1 MTKTIGAA
9 GFIGIAVEETS
20 GTYQAP
26 TKFFPIMSESLSWT
40 QNTNWRRVIRGTT
53 DVIGAVPGNGNVEGD
68 IESELLTDVLPYMLL
83 AARGTLTKDGVAAPF
98 VYTFTPTHGALAP
111 NTLSITIVRGEEAF
125 GYVGCNVSSMTFGV
139 DNDMAT
145 VSYSILGTAEQ
156 SVTPPAT
163 PTYGDD
169 VPFGA
174 GTWSIEIPTETQIFD
189 ADNFSLEI
197 NDNGEVQY
205 RLKNVL
211 GAQFIKFGER
221 DVQLTLDRD
230 FEDRDEYDIFKEL
243 TAQSVSVGLNE
254 SANNQV
260 KFSVVAAIID
270 AYAVNLSSVG
280 DLVRSST
287 TYVGTHGSGDGAYE
301 VVITSAEDVTV
312 PVAE

>member
-9 GFIGIAVEETS
+9 GYIGIAVESES

-68 IESELLTDVLPYMLL
+68 IEAELLTDVLPYMLL
-83 AARGTLTKDGVAAPF
+83 AARGTLAKTGASAPF
-98 VYTFTPTHGALAP
+98 IYSFTPGHGALAP
-111 NTLSITIVRGEEAF
+111 NTLSITIVRGAEAF
-125 GYVGCNVSSMTFGV
+125 GYVGCVVSSMSFGV

-145 VSYSILGTAEQ
+145 VTYSVLGTAEQ
-156 SVTPPAT
+156 SVSVPAT

-174 GTWSIEIPTETQIFD
+174 GTWNIQIPTETQIYD

-205 RLKNVL
+205 RLKDEL

-230 FEDRDEYDIFKEL
+230 FEDRGEYTKFKDL
-243 TAQSVSVGLNE
+243 TEQSVSVGLNE
-254 SANNQV
+254 SENNQV
-260 KFSVVAAIID
+260 QFSVVAAIID

-287 TYVGTHGSGDGAYE
+287 TYIGTHGSGDGAYTIS
-301 VVITSAEDVTV
+301 VVTAEDVTI
-312 PVAE
+312 PA

>member
-1 MTKTIGAA
+1 MAKTIGAA
-9 GFIGIAVEETS
+9 GYIGIAVETTS
-20 GTYQAP
+20 GTYEAP

-53 DVIGAVPGNGNVEGD
+53 DVIGAVAGNGNVEGD
-68 IESELLTDVLPYMLL
+68 IEAELLTDVLPYMLL
-83 AARGTLTKDGVAAPF
+83 AARGTLTKGGTAPSFTYSF
-98 VYTFTPTHGALAP
+98 VPGHGALAP
-111 NTLSITIVRGEEAF
+111 NTLSITIVRGDEAF
-125 GYVGCNVSSMTFGV
+125 GYTGCVVSSMNFGV

-145 VSYSILGTAEQ
+145 VTYSVLGIAEE
-156 SVTPPAT
+156 SVSVPAT
-163 PTYGDD
+163 PTYTDD

-174 GTWSIEIPTETQIFD
+174 GNWNIQIPTSTQIFD

-205 RLKNVL
+205 RLKDSL

-230 FEDRDEYDIFKEL
+230 FEDRGEYDNFKAL
-243 TAQSVSVGLNE
+243 TEQSVTVGLNE
-254 SANNQV
+254 SVSNQV
-260 KFSVVAAIID
+260 EFSVVAAIID

-287 TYVGTHGSGDGAYE
+287 TYVGTHGSGDGAYAIE
-301 VVITSAEDVTV
+301 ITTEEDVTI
-312 PVAE
+312 PV

>member
-9 GFIGIAVEETS
+9 GYIGIAVEAVS
-20 GTYQAP
+20 GAYEAP

-40 QNTNWRRVIRGTT
+40 QETNWRRVIRGTT

-68 IESELLTDVLPYMLL
+68 IEAELLTDVLPYMLL
-83 AARGTLTKDGVAAPF
+83 AARGSLTKNGTAAPF
-98 VYTFTPTHGALAP
+98 TYDFVPEHGATAN
-111 NTLSITIVRGEEAF
+111 NTLSITIVRGQEAF
-125 GYVGCNVSSMTFGV
+125 GYVGCVVSSMNFGV

-145 VSYSILGTAEQ
+145 VTYSILGTDEQ
-156 SVTPPAT
+156 SVGIPAT

-174 GTWSIEIPTETQIFD
+174 GTWNIQIPTDTQIFD

-205 RLKNVL
+205 RLKDAL
-211 GAQFIKFGER
+211 GAEFIKFGER

-230 FEDRDEYDIFKEL
+230 FEDRDEYQRFKNL
-243 TAQSVSVGLNE
+243 TEQSVSVGLNE

-260 KFSVVAAIID
+260 QFSVVAAIID

-287 TYVGTHGSGDGAYE
+287 TYIGTHGSGDGAYT
-301 VVITSAEDVTV
+301 VSITTDEDVTL
-312 PVAE
+312 PA

>member
-1 MTKTIGAA
+1 MVQTIGAA
-9 GFIGIAVEETS
+9 GFVGIAVETTS
-20 GTYQAP
+20 GTYEAP
-26 TKFFPIMSESLSWT
+26 TKFFPVMSESVSWT

-53 DVIGAVPGNGNVEGD
+53 DVIGAVPGNGNVEGS
-68 IESELLTDVLPYMLL
+68 IESELLADVLPYMLL
-83 AARGTLTKDGVAAPF
+83 AARGTVTKDGTGPYT
-98 VYTFTPTHGALAP
+98 YTFVPAHDALAP
-111 NTLSITIVRGEEAF
+111 NTLSITVTRGEEAF
-125 GYVGCNVSSMTFGV
+125 GYVGCVVSSMNFGV

-145 VSYSILGTAEQ
+145 VTYNILGNSEE
-156 SVTPPAT
+156 SVTVPAT

-174 GTWSIEIPTETQIFD
+174 GTWNIQIPTSTQIFD

-205 RLKNVL
+205 RLKNTL

-230 FEDRDEYDIFKEL
+230 FESRTEYDNFKNL
-243 TAQSVSVGLNE
+243 TAQSVTVGLNE

-260 KFSVVAAIID
+260 DFTVAASIID
-270 AYAVNLSSVG
+270 AYAVNLSGVG

-287 TYVGTHGSGDGAYE
+287 TYVGTHGSGDAAWG
-301 VVITSAEDVTV
+301 VVVTTDEDITL
-312 PVAE
+312 PV

>member
-1 MTKTIGAA
+1 MAKTIGAA
-9 GFIGIAVEETS
+9 GYIGIAVETDS
-20 GTYQAP
+20 GTYEAP

-53 DVIGAVPGNGNVEGD
+53 DVIGAVAGNGNVEGD
-68 IESELLTDVLPYMLL
+68 IEAELLTDVLPYMLL
-83 AARGTLTKDGVAAPF
+83 AARGTLERSGTEAP
-98 VYTFTPTHGALAP
+98 YTYDFTPGHGALAP

-125 GYVGCNVSSMTFGV
+125 GYVGCVVSSMSFGV

-145 VSYSILGTAEQ
+145 VTYSVLGQ
-156 SVTPPAT
+156 SEESVAVPAA

-174 GTWSIEIPTETQIFD
+174 GNWNIQIPTNTQIFD

-205 RLKNVL
+205 RLKDTL
-211 GAQFIKFGER
+211 GAEFIKFGER

-230 FEDRDEYDIFKEL
+230 FENRTEYDNFKNL
-243 TAQSVSVGLNE
+243 TEQSVTVGLNE

-260 KFSVVAAIID
+260 EFSVVAAIID

-287 TYVGTHGSGDGAYE
+287 TYIGTHGSGDGAYSIS
-301 VVITSAEDVTV
+301 ITTDEDVTI
-312 PVAE
+312 PA